1 MRKETSVLAFEGE
14 IPESWAIPL
23 LAEWHCSTR
32 QIAFRNRRTERI
44 CWSIMYLPFVLA
56 ELRTSSSFF
65 VQEKRTLEIM
75 WCWKWP
81 EMVFHRLPLYHRIKP
96 CQDPAVRT
104 ETPLSLLWNS
114 KLGPGTTL
122 FWITI
127 LPNTSQAHTGRLE
140 VTAREETARRHLVL
154 EAERDFIAQI
164 CYETSWYANLPSS
177 AWERLCLICCYM
189 YMQF

>member
-1 MRKETSVLAFEGE
+1 MFCYYVCIIFIIKLLYVFHTEIVKGTHFPQLKPINEWIYWDYIWRKRWNWNVGRSKTHTLEEHEMRKETSVLAFEGE

-56 ELRTSSSFF
+56 ELRTSSSCF
-65 VQEKRTLEIM
+65 VQEKRMLEIM

-96 CQDPAVRT
+96 CQDPAVST
-104 ETPLSLLWNS
+104 ETPSSLLWNS
-114 KLGPGTTL
+114 
-122 FWITI
+122 
-127 LPNTSQAHTGRLE
+127 
-140 VTAREETARRHLVL
+140 
-154 EAERDFIAQI
+154 
-164 CYETSWYANLPSS
+164 
-177 AWERLCLICCYM
+177 
-189 YMQF
+189 